1 MARAN
6 QAGSFGPSRTRTS
19 LVVYRIAKFHR
30 GWRQAVIWERRRWW
44 HNRVSL
50 RRRRVAVHVHAFI
63 GANAA
68 VLIHHVRGVPSRTVF
83 VLYLNKF
90 LSHFQFLPL
99 FFPGFDFPWVHISSV
114 WILLFLFPVLPLLFH
129 NILGVLKHFLFPKVK
144 EIGRI
149 RVEFKCLLAIVPI
162 RGKYVER
169 WRSIAGPIGF
179 KDRHWQRIS
188 VEELLVLSSGAFEG
202 LPGVNA
208 LQGDFLLFGI
218 QLSDFDLQAVNS
230 LDKNAHTGGKGVGLS
245 KQLSKYVFCKFT
257 QAAQLSN
264 DICQGDVG
272 HAFQLASNARQRLT
286 AQVPWLNVPRY

>member
-1 MARAN
+1 MTRAD

-50 RRRRVAVHVHAFI
+50 RRWRVAVHVHAFV
-63 GANAA
+63 GTDAA

-90 LSHFQFLPL
+90 LSHFQLLPL
-99 FFPGFDFPWVHISSV
+99 FFPGFNFPWIHISSV
-114 WILLFLFPVLPLLFH
+114 RILLFLFPVFPLFFH

-144 EIGRI
+144 EIRRI
-149 RVEFKCLLAIVPI
+149 CVEFKCLFAIVPVW
-162 RGKYVER
+162 GENVER
-169 WRSIAGPIGF
+169 WRSIAGPIGL
-179 KDRHWQRIS
+179 KDRNWERIS

-202 LPGVNA
+202 LPGVDA
-208 LQGDFLLFGI
+208 LQRDFFLFGI

-230 LDKNAHTGGKGVGLS
+230 LD
-245 KQLSKYVFCKFT
+245 
-257 QAAQLSN
+257 
-264 DICQGDVG
+264 
-272 HAFQLASNARQRLT
+272 
-286 AQVPWLNVPRY
+286 